1 MFGIKKEKEIPLAL
15 SYDDVLLV
23 PQHSEINSRQ
33 DVDLTTQITPRVTLK
48 IPLISVNMTDVT
60 GVRMAVALGQ
70 LGGIGFL
77 PRFNA
82 IEEEVQMV
90 KEVKQEGVKV
100 GAAVGI
106 RDGELERAKAL
117 VEAGADIITVDV
129 AHGALQK
136 AIDVTKTLKR
146 LYGNKV
152 DIISGVVATY
162 EAACDLFK
170 AGADSVRVGVGPG
183 TICTTR
189 ITTGAGVPQITA
201 LLEAAKAARKFK
213 KTILCD
219 GGTKNPGD
227 IMKGLA
233 AGASAVVI
241 GSQFAG
247 CDESEGEIVI
257 KDGKKYKTYNASTSK
272 AEKEKHTQKINT
284 SSNYLKHIEG
294 IESLVPY
301 RGPLSEIVS
310 YLAASLRAGFS
321 YSGAKNIK
329 ELWKKARFVQVTP
342 QGQRESGYHDVIPNF
357 DN

>member
-1 MFGIKKEKEIPLAL
+1 MNTEKIPLAL

-23 PQHSEINSRQ
+23 PQHSTINSRQ
-33 DVDLTTQITPRVTLK
+33 DVDLTTQITPRVTLR

-77 PRFNA
+77 PRFNI
-82 IEEEVQMV
+82 IEEEAEMV
-90 KEVKQEGVKV
+90 KQVKKGEIKV

-106 RDGELERAKAL
+106 RDQEIERARVL

-129 AHGALQK
+129 AHGAMQK

-146 LYGNKV
+146 LYGKKV

-162 EAACDLFK
+162 EAAYDLFK

-189 ITTGAGVPQITA
+189 ITTGVGVPQITA
-201 LLEAAKAARKFK
+201 LIEAVRAARKFK
-213 KTILCD
+213 RTILCD

-233 AGASAVVI
+233 AGASAVII

-247 CDESEGEIVI
+247 CDESEGKIVI

-272 AEKEKHTQKINT
+272 TEKEKHTQKINT

-294 IESLVPY
+294 IESIVPY
-301 RGPLSEIVS
+301 RGHLNEVVS
-310 YLAASLRAGFS
+310 YLEASLRAGFS
-321 YSGAKNIK
+321 YNGAKNIT
-329 ELWKKARFVQVTP
+329 ELWRKAKFVQVTP
-342 QGQRESGYHDVIPNF
+342 QGQRESGYHDVTPNF